1 MDNEEE
7 YDDETKYL
15 WMGRGQHWQYIYHLN
30 DGVPSRGTGGP
41 PPTPSRVGGVKVTGS
56 DHRRHEAHS
65 GWQVPVQYI
74 DHLNNGVPSRGT
86 GGPPPTPSRV
96 GGVNLTGTDH
106 WH

>member
-15 WMGRGQHWQYIYHLN
+15 WMGRGQHWQYL
-30 DGVPSRGTGGP
+30 D
-41 PPTPSRVGGVKVTGS
+41 
-56 DHRRHEAHS
+56 D
-65 GWQVPVQYI
+65 
-74 DHLNNGVPSRGT
+74 GVPSRGT